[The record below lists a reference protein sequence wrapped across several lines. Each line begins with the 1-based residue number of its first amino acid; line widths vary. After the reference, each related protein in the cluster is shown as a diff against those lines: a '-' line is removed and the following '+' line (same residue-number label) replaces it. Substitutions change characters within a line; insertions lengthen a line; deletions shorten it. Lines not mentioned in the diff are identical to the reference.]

1 MKHDFGGYATKND
14 VKCSDGRTILRDAF
28 KDNDGSIVPLV
39 WMHQH
44 DDPMNVLGHARL
56 ENRKDG
62 VYAYCYLNDSEQAK
76 HAKEL
81 VKHGDISAMSIF
93 ANRLKQNGGNVHH
106 GVIREVSLV
115 MAGANP
121 GAYIEENSF
130 DHSDGTTQY
139 LADGEAVIYND
150 NPISV
155 MIHSDTDEFDSE
167 EVEDV
172 EDVEKSDEVIEHANV
187 DDEKDK
193 EIQNGSSDSKESKE
207 EIDSDETIEE
217 IFDTIPE
224 DIKEVIYAIIGS
236 VAEGEDIDDD
246 MVEPAQKAIE
256 SLNEKQRTVV
266 EYMIGQ
272 VAEDSKDEDVEEIDE
287 KEEEEIMKHNIF
299 DSETD
304 NDTLIHAEEMKAALA
319 DGEKFGSMKASFI
332 EHGID
337 DIEILF
343 PEAKTLTPTP
353 DMITRPMGWVTEVLN
368 ATRKSPFSRIK
379 SVAANLT
386 KDEARAKGYIKGKKK
401 IEQQFGLLKRVT
413 TPQTIYKKQALDRD
427 DIIDITDFD
436 VVAWI
441 KSDLKMMI
449 DEETARAILVGD
461 GRAVGEEDKI
471 SEEHIRPIYQDDDVY
486 TIHYSIDDLDTT
498 TDVNDR
504 SNLLVD
510 SAVRSRKDYRG
521 SGNPALYASTDVIN
535 DMLLSRDKNGRRMYA
550 NEQDLAAALRVS
562 KIVEV
567 PVFEGITRIDEE
579 SKDKFELLGLIVNLG
594 DYTIGADKGGELN
607 FFDDFD
613 IDFNKEKYL
622 METRISGCLTKPY
635 SAIALEKPFSTS
647 PETPEIPE
655 TPDEPDEPAA
665 LG

>member
-93 ANRLKQNGGNVHH
+93 ANRLKQDGGNVHH

-121 GAYIEENSF
+121 GAFIEENSF
-130 DHSDGTTQY
+130 EHTDGTTQY

-150 NPISV
+150 NPLNV
-155 MIHSDTDEFDSE
+155 VIHSDSDDESD
-167 EVEDV
+167 
-172 EDVEKSDEVIEHANV
+172 SDEVEKTEEIKESDESIEHA
-187 DDEKDK
+187 DDAK
-193 EIQNGSSDSKESKE
+193 EENQNGSSD
-207 EIDSDETIEE
+207 ETIED
-217 IFDTIPE
+217 IFKTIP
-224 DIKEVIYAIIGS
+224 DDTKEIIYTIIGS
-236 VAEGEDIDDD
+236 VAEGEDIDED
-246 MVEPAQKAIE
+246 MVEPAKKAIE

-272 VAEDSKDEDVEEIDE
+272 AAEGSDDEDVEHSDE

-304 NDTLIHAEEMKAALA
+304 NDTLIHAEDMKAALA
-319 DGEKFGSMKASFI
+319 DGEKFGSMRASFI

-436 VVAWI
+436 VVAFI

-486 TIHYSIDDLDTT
+486 TIHYSIDDLDKT
-498 TDVNDR
+498 TDENDR

-521 SGNPALYASTDVIN
+521 SGSPVLYASTDVIN

-567 PVFEGITRIDEE
+567 PVFEGITRTDEE

-647 PETPEIPE
+647 PDTPEEPE
-655 TPDEPDEPAA
+655 EPEEPDEPNA

>member
-121 GAYIEENSF
+121 GAFIEENSF
-130 DHSDGTTQY
+130 EHTDGTTQY

-150 NPISV
+150 NPLNIV
-155 MIHSDTDEFDSE
+155 IHSDSDEFDSK
-167 EVEDV
+167 EVE
-172 EDVEKSDEVIEHANV
+172 ETKEIEESDESIEHA
-187 DDEKDK
+187 DDTK
-193 EIQNGSSDSKESKE
+193 EENQNGSSD
-207 EIDSDETIEE
+207 ETIED
-217 IFDTIPE
+217 IFNTIP
-224 DIKEVIYAIIGS
+224 DDTKEIIYTIIGS
-236 VAEGEDIDDD
+236 VAEGEDIDED
-246 MVEPAQKAIE
+246 MVEPAKEAIE

-266 EYMIGQ
+266 EYMVGQ
-272 VAEDSKDEDVEEIDE
+272 AAEGSNDEDVEHSDE
-287 KEEEEIMKHNIF
+287 EEEEEIMKHNIF

-304 NDTLIHAEEMKAALA
+304 NDTLIHAEDMKAALA
-319 DGEKFGSMKASFI
+319 DGVKFGSMRASFI

-436 VVAWI
+436 VVAFI

-471 SEEHIRPIYQDDDVY
+471 SEEHIRPIYQDEDVY
-486 TIHYSIDDLDTT
+486 TIHYSIDDLDKT
-498 TDVNDR
+498 TDANDR

-521 SGNPALYASTDVIN
+521 SGSPVLYASTDVIN

-567 PVFEGITRIDEE
+567 PVFEGITRTDEE

-635 SAIALEKPFSTS
+635 SAIALEKPFST
-647 PETPEIPE
+647 TPDTPQE
-655 TPDEPDEPAA
+655 PDEPDEPEDPDETNA